1 MLILCSNGLTSNAII
16 EALRPYTDRL
26 KTAALVVTADHVYK
40 ENNYHVPGGIEEL
53 KSLGL
58 AVDVFDIDTMPCE
71 ALEEYDVVEFIGGN
85 PYYLLDSTRRHR
97 AEPILRRVADSKVL
111 IGWSA
116 AAFVFGPSLSLV
128 NKFSPEMNIMGLS
141 DLTAIGLTDV
151 EVLPHYDR
159 FLSRFDHYEETCAKY
174 EADTGVAVVRLNDG
188 DAVLIR
194 GTEKEIIR
202 G

>member
-1 MLILCSNGLTSNAII
+1 
-16 EALRPYTDRL
+16 
-26 KTAALVVTADHVYK
+26 
-40 ENNYHVPGGIEEL
+40 
-53 KSLGL
+53 
-58 AVDVFDIDTMPCE
+58 
-71 ALEEYDVVEFIGGN
+71 
-85 PYYLLDSTRRHR
+85 
-97 AEPILRRVADSKVL
+97 VL